1 MAFLGS
7 TKFNLG
13 HGPGWEQKQ
22 AGFLEV
28 ILGSYFLVV
37 GIGIALSVLFG
48 DEDDCWQVTADGLSV
63 AHRQFL
69 W

>member
-13 HGPGWEQKQ
+13 HGPGWEQRQ

-28 ILGSYFLVV
+28 ILGSYFLV
-37 GIGIALSVLFG
+37 IGSVPGTVLG
-48 DEDDCWQVTADGLSV
+48 AMGTDAELTL
-63 AHRQFL
+63 
-69 W
+69 